1 MTDLLLIVPH
11 PDDEVFGA
19 GALLARTAA
28 AGGRVAVLTLTK
40 GAAGRTLG
48 LATREELPRVRE
60 AELRE
65 ALDTLGVADVTVADY
80 QDYVPDDDRGMP
92 PHAGLVTVPE
102 EELLDL
108 MVTTIERT
116 RPRAVLTFPP
126 NGSNG
131 HPDHV
136 VTSRLATE
144 AVKRSAH
151 RVDALYYY
159 ASDKPFG
166 GPQRP
171 GFLPEERMHALRLAP
186 THRLEAGEE
195 LALKLSAMA
204 CYRTQA
210 LSVLGFM
217 RKLPERL
224 LVETFHRAEPPV
236 EPGAGVVTTSRL

>member
-28 AGGRVAVLTLTK
+28 TGGRTAVLTLTR

-48 LATREELPRVRE
+48 LASREELPTVRE

-65 ALDTLGVADVTVADY
+65 SLTTLGVDDVTIADY
-80 QDYVPDDDRGMP
+80 QDYVPDDDRGLP
-92 PHAGLVTVPE
+92 PHAGLAAVPE
-102 EELLDL
+102 EELLEL
-108 MVTTIERT
+108 LVHTIDRT
-116 RPRAVLTFPP
+116 RPKAVLTFPP

-136 VTSRLATE
+136 VTSKLVTE
-144 AVKRSAH
+144 AVARSRH

-159 ASDKPFG
+159 ASDKPFQ

-171 GFLPEERMHALRLAP
+171 GFLPEDRMHALKLEP

-204 CYRTQA
+204 CHRTQA

-217 RKLPERL
+217 RNLPERL
-224 LVETFHRAEPPV
+224 LVETFHRAQPPV
-236 EPGAGVVTTSRL
+236 DADAGVVTISRL